1 MNRSGYLDIV
11 YDDTYTVADISNTA
25 NGYVRGVLPPAAAG
39 SVATTGVD
47 FFKTATWNRRTSF
60 AKIHTTAVDTR
71 VDIDPSTGAA
81 ATPTAGDYA
90 TVRITQYSN
99 DSLDPVVTDY
109 SYLVKTSDTWTI
121 VADALKVLLTAAG
134 YSTAGAASPA
144 IRITGLTGAPFAAT
158 AIGLNGKAFT
168 LTTVGKF
175 AQGTVAEIEKHYLND
190 PLGNW
195 SLVAGHLYDIISL
208 DVADATDSNYDGAT
222 EGKKVRFIVDA
233 TAANG
238 QALSAEILAYFTGIN
253 SL

>member
-1 MNRSGYLDIV
+1 MNRSGYLDIG

-39 SVATTGVD
+39 SVATKGVD

-71 VDIDPSTGAA
+71 VDIDMSTGAA
-81 ATPTAGDYA
+81 VTPTAGDYA
-90 TVRITQYSN
+90 TVRITQYTN
-99 DSLDPVVTDY
+99 DDLDPVVTDY

-121 VADALKVLLTAAG
+121 VATALAASLTAAG
-134 YSTAGAASPA
+134 YTATNPSAPA
-144 IRITGLTGAPFAAT
+144 LRIVGAPFAAT
-158 AIGLNGKAFT
+158 AIGLNGLAFT

-238 QALSAEILAYFTGIN
+238 QALSAEIVAYFTGIN